1 MTSKLSAHF
10 RRKLASL
17 DDGDTVCAVVLIAHS
32 QEPVQK
38 RLRGV
43 DREARSLAID
53 VEFRKLYDQLEPIIT
68 AEGGK
73 VLGTQKEIYTIT
85 VEAQR
90 PLIEHLSRIDSV
102 QAIMENQTI
111 GVLHTH

>member
-1 MTSKLSAHF
+1 MASKLSAHF
-10 RRKLASL
+10 RRKLECL
-17 DDGDTVCAVVLIAHS
+17 GDGDTVCAVILIAHS
-32 QEPVQK
+32 QEPVRK

-73 VLGTQKEIYTIT
+73 VLGTQKEVYAIT

-102 QAIMENQTI
+102 EAIMENQAI
-111 GVLHTH
+111 GLLHTH